1 MPKQPFVVSPQLT
14 AVAIAYQNKKLIADS
29 ILPPTPVNASEFKWN
44 LYPPEEAFTVPD
56 TRVSRRGSVNQI
68 SFTCTEQTSSV
79 DTYGLE
85 DPIPYSDIMKAEDG
99 RRAGLNAFNPQAHSV
114 EYLSRLVDLDREI
127 RVAAAVN
134 NIATYATNRRVT
146 LSGASQFS
154 DYTNSNPLAFLLS
167 VLDVPL
173 VRPNVLWLGQDGWRI
188 LRQHPRIVEA
198 VKMTGAGLNAQGT
211 IARQSLAELL
221 EIEEVLVGEGWV
233 NTAKRG
239 VSATISRVWGK
250 NIGMLYRD
258 KLAGPQTGLTFGF
271 TAMWKGK
278 FAGTIEDPNIG
289 LEGGVINR
297 VGMNCKEVICAPDAA
312 YFIQNAFA

>member
-14 AVAIAYQNKKLIADS
+14 AVAIAYQNQKLIADS
-29 ILPPTPVNASEFKWN
+29 ILPPTPVPSSEFKWT

-68 SFTCTEQTSSV
+68 SFTALEQTSSV
-79 DTYGLE
+79 EPYGLE
-85 DPIPYSDIMKAEDG
+85 DPIPYSDILKAEDG
-99 RRAGLNAFNPQAHSV
+99 RRAGINNYNPQAHSV
-114 EYLSRLVDLDREI
+114 EYLSKLLDLDREI
-127 RVAAAVN
+127 RVAGAVN
-134 NIATYATNRRVT
+134 NIAAYATNRRVT
-146 LSGASQFS
+146 LAGTSQYS
-154 DYTNSNPLAFLLS
+154 DYANSNPLSDLLNR
-167 VLDVPL
+167 LDVPL
-173 VRPNVLWLGQDGWRI
+173 VRPNVLWMGQDGWRI
-188 LRQHPRIVEA
+188 IRQHPRIVEA
-198 VKMTGAGLNAQGT
+198 VKMTGAGLGAQGT
-211 IARQSLAELL
+211 IVRQALAELL

-239 VSATISRVWGK
+239 LPATMNRVWGK
-250 NIGMLYRD
+250 NIGMIYRD

>member
-1 MPKQPFVVSPQLT
+1 MAKQPFVLSPQLT
-14 AVAIAYQNKKLIADS
+14 AVAIAYQNKNLIADS
-29 ILPPTPVNASEFKWN
+29 ILPPTPVNAAEFKWT

-68 SFTCTEQTSSV
+68 SFTATEQTSSV
-79 DTYGLE
+79 DAYGLE

-99 RRAGLNAFNPQAHSV
+99 RRAGLNAYDPQAHSV
-114 EYLSRLVDLDREI
+114 EYLIKLMDLDREI
-127 RVAAAVN
+127 RVASEVN
-134 NIATYATNRRVT
+134 NLAAYATNRRVT
-146 LSGASQFS
+146 LSGTSQYN
-154 DYTNSNPLAFLLS
+154 DYANSNPLSDLLTR
-167 VLDVPL
+167 LDVPL
-173 VRPNVLWLGQDGWRI
+173 VRPNVLWMGQDGWRI

-211 IARQSLAELL
+211 IARQALAELL

-233 NTAKRG
+233 NTARRG
-239 VSATISRVWGK
+239 VTATMSRVWGK
-250 NIGMLYRD
+250 NIGMIYRD
-258 KLAGPQTGLTFGF
+258 KLAGPQMGLTFGF
-271 TAMWKGK
+271 TALWKGK

-297 VGMNCKEVICAPDAA
+297 VGMNCKEIICAPDAG